1 MNTPRSKLPTRFGRL
16 PKQVG
21 HTPDGR
27 FESGLAND
35 DFVLAIGRIVTFFPL
50 LERSMSEVMSELIGG
65 YDAPVRQI
73 FYSITDQ
80 QARINVMRSLLEEAQ
95 VNQGR
100 GATWDFIID
109 DFAAIS
115 ESRSEYAHG
124 IWWTHETGRIFL
136 ESPNPSSRS
145 PFSKREVNLNEL
157 NTVIDKMNDL
167 ASRLHDV
174 IIERL
179 EKLAA
184 RHRADGSSHAQP
196 A

>member
-1 MNTPRSKLPTRFGRL
+1 MHTPRNKPPTRFSRL
-16 PKQVG
+16 SKPVG
-21 HTPDGR
+21 QAPDGR

-50 LERSMSEVMSELIGG
+50 LERSMSEIMSELIGG
-65 YDAPVRQI
+65 TDAPVRQI
-73 FYSITDQ
+73 FYSITNQ
-80 QARINVMRSLLEEAQ
+80 QARIDVMRSLLEEAQ
-95 VNQGR
+95 ANQSR
-100 GATWDFIID
+100 DSTWDFIID
-109 DFAAIS
+109 DFASIS
-115 ESRSEYAHG
+115 ESRSDYTHG

-136 ESPNPSSRS
+136 EPPNPSPSRA
-145 PFSKREVNLNEL
+145 FGKREVRLNEL
-157 NTVIDKMNDL
+157 NTVIDRMNDL

-184 RHRADGSSHAQP
+184 RHCADGPQDEQP

>member
-1 MNTPRSKLPTRFGRL
+1 M
-16 PKQVG
+16 G

-73 FYSITDQ
+73 FYSITNQ
-80 QARINVMRSLLEEAQ
+80 QARIDVMRSLLEEAQ
-95 VNQGR
+95 VNQSR

-109 DFAAIS
+109 DFAS
-115 ESRSEYAHG
+115 VSKSRSDYADG

-136 ESPNPSSRS
+136 EPPNPSSS
-145 PFSKREVNLNEL
+145 KISNKREINLTEL
-157 NTVIDKMNDL
+157 NDVIDRMNDL
-167 ASRLHDV
+167 AGRLHNV

-184 RHRADGSSHAQP
+184 RHRAEGPRD
-196 A
+196 

>member
-1 MNTPRSKLPTRFGRL
+1 MNTPRSTPPTRFGRL

-27 FESGLAND
+27 FDSGLAND

-65 YDAPVRQI
+65 YDAPMRQI
-73 FYSITDQ
+73 FYSITNH
-80 QARINVMRSLLEEAQ
+80 QARINVMRSLLEESQ
-95 VNQGR
+95 VNQNR
-100 GATWDFIID
+100 GETWDFIID
-109 DFAAIS
+109 DFADIS
-115 ESRSEYAHG
+115 KIRSEYTDG

-136 ESPNPSSRS
+136 EPPNPSSSRTS
-145 PFSKREVNLNEL
+145 SKREVNLNEL
-157 NTVIDKMNDL
+157 NTVIDQMNDL
-167 ASRLHDV
+167 ASRLHNV

-184 RHRADGSSHAQP
+184 RHCAEGLRN
-196 A
+196 